1 MYKKSIVFIGLL
13 LLSLFAAGCNAVQR
27 GTQPPESFKLG
38 EDIFI
43 EGMDVSRE
51 QIASAREIVQ
61 SRIDSMIQSMHFDVV
76 LQEPGQSRTAKV
88 EGTDLPIRTNLEDML
103 REAAYLPQHNGLRQQ
118 RRELSIK
125 MWLDTEAAQKQ
136 IETLGNSFYIN
147 PVNATVELDRS
158 QDGMFVY
165 TMDRTGIEA
174 KSEELLQLLANAVGH
189 KTSERIS
196 LPYTVLYPDYT
207 EEQARSEHQLVAT
220 FSTSFA
226 KSPYNGSGRVFNI
239 KKAVDL
245 IDGTKLSPGQEFDIN
260 SILGPRNA
268 KNGWRMATGIREG
281 RYQQEYGGG
290 VCQVSTTLFN
300 AVMMADLTI
309 LERRPH
315 SWPLGYIDIG
325 RDATISTGGPN
336 FRFVNSSAC
345 DLYVLAKTNAQKQ
358 ITISLYGN
366 PLPDGM
372 SIKIS
377 SKRTASLSAPGQ
389 DVLLDETLP
398 SNTRVVFREAHRGKK
413 SQTYK
418 EYYDAEGNL
427 IRQQLAYEDT
437 YRSIRGTVY
446 ISSDLYYGTSENEEE
461 EGQLS
466 VKQ

>member
-1 MYKKSIVFIGLL
+1 MQRKSIVLIGLFL
-13 LLSLFAAGCNAVQR
+13 LCIFAAGCNAVPR
-27 GTQPPESFKLG
+27 GTQPPESFQLG
-38 EDIFI
+38 EDISI

-51 QIASAREIVQ
+51 QIARAREIVQ
-61 SRIDSMIQSMHFDVV
+61 SRIDDMIQSMRFDIV
-76 LQEPGQSRTAKV
+76 LPGQSRTVKV
-88 EGTDLPIRTNLEDML
+88 EGSDLPIRTDLEDML
-103 REAAYLPQHNGLRQQ
+103 REAAYMPQHNGLRQQ

-125 MWLDTEAAQKQ
+125 MWLDTKAAQKQ
-136 IETLGNSFYIN
+136 IKALGDSFYIK
-147 PVNATVELDRS
+147 PVNATVALDRS
-158 QDGMFVY
+158 QDGMFAY
-165 TMDRTGIEA
+165 TMDSTGIEA
-174 KSEELLQLLANAVGH
+174 KSEELLQLLANAVEH
-189 KTSERIS
+189 KTSARIS
-196 LPYTVLYPDYT
+196 LPYTVLHPDYT

-220 FSTSFA
+220 FTTSFA

-239 KKAVDL
+239 NKAVGL
-245 IDGTKLSPGQEFDIN
+245 IDGTKLSPGEEFDIN
-260 SILGPRNA
+260 SILGPRNE

-336 FRFVNSSAC
+336 FRFMNSSDC
-345 DLYVLAKTNAQKQ
+345 DIYVLAKTDSQKR
-358 ITISLYGN
+358 ITISIYGK

-372 SIKIS
+372 SIKIT
-377 SKRTASLSAPGQ
+377 SKRIASLSSPGE
-389 DVLLDETLP
+389 DVLLDESLP
-398 SNTRVVFREAHRGKK
+398 SNTKVVFREAHRGKK

-418 EYYDAEGNL
+418 EYYDADGNL

-446 ISSDLYYGTSENEEE
+446 ISSDLYYGTSEKEENEEE
-461 EGQLS
+461 LS